1 MVEAVRALG
10 LVVTS
15 RLRGREI
22 LLNPVELD
30 PMLALNVLDLDPVL
44 ALDFLELDPVVRRG
58 RFPPG
63 GLAIGMRAPTFLLDA
78 ILHAGN
84 AVDLL
89 MHGRR
94 SPLAASWAEL
104 RSHFQMVPLLQR
116 GQAERG
122 GGFTPVGGRKAR
134 RKQQAT
140 VSDWRC
146 MCPEPSFDGPAYEF
160 NGSTLRHCG
169 HAFASEFVNRLIF
182 CSMFAAAVGLLVAPP
197 DRS

>member
-1 MVEAVRALG
+1 
-10 LVVTS
+10 
-15 RLRGREI
+15 
-22 LLNPVELD
+22 
-30 PMLALNVLDLDPVL
+30 MLALNVLDLDPVL
-44 ALDFLELDPVVRRG
+44 ALDFLDLDPVVRRG

-84 AVDLL
+84 AVDRL

-104 RSHFQMVPLLQR
+104 RSHFPMVPLLQR
-116 GQAERG
+116 AQAERG

-160 NGSTLRHCG
+160 NGSTLRHCNG
-169 HAFASEFVNRLIF
+169 CGKTWKETTDENPRA
-182 CSMFAAAVGLLVAPP
+182 
-197 DRS
+197 